1 MQNRLRVLIGLI
13 PVVAAVGAV
22 LFVTGTTSASTKKQ
36 WVIGYGG
43 NISLP
48 ILAEAETAAQAEA
61 KKLGVKLVI
70 ANSNDGATQT
80 PAMHALIA
88 QHVDAITVDPWDS
101 YAIDTSVKEA
111 NAAHIPVIT
120 WVGTDLVKNSGKVV
134 TYIAADDVKGAEAVS
149 EYIFKKMGGKG
160 EIGYIQGDKSHIAGQ
175 TREQGFRQAL
185 AKFPGIKLVAY
196 GVGGW
201 DTAKSRDVA
210 LNFLSAHP
218 NIKAILTNYDGMSQG
233 AYSAAQTAHKNILI
247 SGVDGECPMLQ
258 SIWQGRMTATFDQI
272 WTNISAQSIDKAV
285 DTLKGMK
292 VPARIETPFFTVD
305 KQVMQQ
311 VMAGTYKGGDA
322 QALAFLKAQV
332 KKAINGCK

>member
-1 MQNRLRVLIGLI
+1 
-13 PVVAAVGAV
+13 
-22 LFVTGTTSASTKKQ
+22 
-36 WVIGYGG
+36 
-43 NISLP
+43 
-48 ILAEAETAAQAEA
+48 
-61 KKLGVKLVI
+61 
-70 ANSNDGATQT
+70 
-80 PAMHALIA
+80 
-88 QHVDAITVDPWDS
+88 
-101 YAIDTSVKEA
+101 
-111 NAAHIPVIT
+111 
-120 WVGTDLVKNSGKVV
+120 
-134 TYIAADDVKGAEAVS
+134 
-149 EYIFKKMGGKG
+149 MGGKG

-175 TREQGFRQAL
+175 TREKGFRQAL

-233 AYSAAQTAHKNILI
+233 AYSAAQTAHKNIMV

-272 WTNISAQSIDKAV
+272 WTNISALSIDKAV
-285 DTLKGMK
+285 DTLNGKK

-305 KQVMQQ
+305 KNVMKQ

-322 QALAFLKAQV
+322 QALGFLKAQV
-332 KKAINGCK
+332 KKAANGCK